1 MKQHLY
7 LTKGTIL
14 GHPCPECGAPENQYC
29 RRKGKD
35 STTNHQSRVNVAKKA
50 HYASLAPA
58 QRVESEPEIDALRQN
73 AINRL
78 RSMSVSD
85 QDKQECIR
93 FLGQSKTQ
101 KPTEAAARRLRE
113 VIRYGGDWSP
123 LDESDPFEITTSGKI
138 VSLTPPGML
147 L

>member
-1 MKQHLY
+1 MDVLR
-7 LTKGTIL
+7 LSKGTVL
-14 GHPCPECGAPENQYC
+14 GTACPTCGAPASQYC
-29 RRKGKD
+29 QRSAKG
-35 STTNHQSRVNVAKKA
+35 STANHQERVRAARKA
-50 HYASLAPA
+50 AIIAMKPA

-113 VIRYGGDWSP
+113 TIRYGGDWSP
-123 LDESDPFEITTSGKI
+123 IDGDDRWRCEGNRI
-138 VSLTPPGML
+138 VTLPARGEL
-147 L
+147 F